1 MISLMRSIRSNHT
14 YIIYVWYITA
24 TGIPVA
30 VIICQRGE
38 AYKLCGWAILAKEKK
53 ERKNVKKG
61 VDKWGV
67 VWYSNKAVAEVT
79 TLAEKRQRKAE
90 YRTDRWSKTFEKRC

>member
-1 MISLMRSIRSNHT
+1 MCAIRKADN
-14 YIIYVWYITA
+14 YY
-24 TGIPVA
+24 
-30 VIICQRGE
+30 Q
-38 AYKLCGWAILAKEKK
+38 
-53 ERKNVKKG
+53 KNFKKG

-90 YRTDRWSKTFEKRC
+90 YRTDRLSKNF